1 MLQECDMVALC
12 DLSHQL
18 IHWLPFCCYFERGT
32 SIEWANDAHTDA
44 CARTIK
50 RTDKDVCTPTHR
62 PAAQSEL
69 QPRCSNLPLSSNIK
83 KKKSRQR
90 DRNNLK
96 ALCEFSHFLWY
107 FHSNQASQII
117 SPVCFSYTRMIYCKC
132 TGLFTFPGSDHHNR
146 GTAVWQH
153 RWLFLFGS
161 QIHLLTNLRS
171 NTSDGESRN
180 YVFILSFRNLS
191 PQCSF

>member
-1 MLQECDMVALC
+1 MLRECDMVALC

-18 IHWLPFCCYFERGT
+18 IHWLPFRCYFERGT
-32 SIEWANDAHTDA
+32 SSEWANDAHTDA
-44 CARTIK
+44 CACTIK
-50 RTDKDVCTPTHR
+50 RTDKDVSTPTHR
-62 PAAQSEL
+62 PVAQSEL
-69 QPRCSNLPLSSNIK
+69 QPRCSSLPLSSNIK
-83 KKKSRQR
+83 KKKATTWQKQFESG
-90 DRNNLK
+90 
-96 ALCEFSHFLWY
+96 FSHFLWY

-117 SPVCFSYTRMIYCKC
+117 SPVCFSYTQMIYCKC
-132 TGLFTFPGSDHHNR
+132 TGLFTLPASDHHNR

-180 YVFILSFRNLS
+180 YVFILCFRNLS